1 MLIYLMFNSNINVMN
16 IDLFKYIM
24 KMIVVPMLLLSLVL
38 ISHGSDDH
46 ISFINV
52 IGFILLIISGSYII
66 VDVSKDKNE

>member
-1 MLIYLMFNSNINVMN
+1 MN

-38 ISHGSDDH
+38 IIHGSDDN
-46 ISFINV
+46 ISIINV

-66 VDVSKDKNE
+66 VDAKNKDEIND

>member
-1 MLIYLMFNSNINVMN
+1 MN

-38 ISHGSDDH
+38 IIHGSDDN
-46 ISFINV
+46 ISITNV

-66 VDVSKDKNE
+66 VDSKNKDE

>member
-1 MLIYLMFNSNINVMN
+1 MN

-38 ISHGSDDH
+38 IIHGNDDN
-46 ISFINV
+46 ISITNV

-66 VDVSKDKNE
+66 VDAKK

>member
-1 MLIYLMFNSNINVMN
+1 MN

-38 ISHGSDDH
+38 IIHGSDDN
-46 ISFINV
+46 ISVTNV

-66 VDVSKDKNE
+66 VDAKNKDE

>member
-1 MLIYLMFNSNINVMN
+1 MN

-38 ISHGSDDH
+38 IIHGSDDD
-46 ISFINV
+46 ISIINV

-66 VDVSKDKNE
+66 VDAKNKDE

>member
-1 MLIYLMFNSNINVMN
+1 MFNSNINVMD

-38 ISHGSDDH
+38 IIHGNDDN
-46 ISFINV
+46 ISITNV

-66 VDVSKDKNE
+66 VDAKNKDE

>member
-1 MLIYLMFNSNINVMN
+1 MFNYNINVMN

-38 ISHGSDDH
+38 IIHGSDDN
-46 ISFINV
+46 ISIINV

-66 VDVSKDKNE
+66 VDIDKDK